1 MSSFSSFKF
10 QISSFALG
18 RPLILGHRGSPTH
31 ADENTL
37 ASFQRALAEGA
48 DGVELDVRR
57 TLDGVLVVAHD
68 DALRSG
74 ETLAEYSFAE
84 LREITASHGLAF
96 HSLEEVL
103 RELGGKG
110 FLNIEL
116 KEIETAAA
124 AVDEALALLPAASYV
139 FSSFLPMVVRE
150 CRARAAE
157 VPAIYITDSCRDAER
172 LYHLL
177 DQMDASGLG
186 LWHEAVTPLLAEFL
200 HARDVPLFVWT
211 VNDVDE
217 ARRLASLHAAGIIT
231 DLPGLLHDALSS
243 A

>member
-1 MSSFSSFKF
+1 MRRFPFN
-10 QISSFALG
+10 QLTPG

-57 TLDGVLVVAHD
+57 TLDSVLVVFHD

-74 ETLAEYSFAE
+74 ETLAEHSFAE
-84 LREITASHGLAF
+84 LREITTAHGLAF

-103 RELGGKG
+103 REIGGKG

-116 KEIETAAA
+116 KEIETATA

-139 FSSFLPMVVRE
+139 FSSFLPTVVRE
-150 CRARAAE
+150 CRARAAD
-157 VPAIYITDSCRDAER
+157 VPAIYITDSCRDPER

-177 DQMDASGLG
+177 DQMDASGVG
-186 LWHEAVTPLLAEFL
+186 LWHEAVTPELANFL

-211 VNDVDE
+211 VNDADE

-231 DLPGLLHDALSS
+231 DLPGMLHDALRL